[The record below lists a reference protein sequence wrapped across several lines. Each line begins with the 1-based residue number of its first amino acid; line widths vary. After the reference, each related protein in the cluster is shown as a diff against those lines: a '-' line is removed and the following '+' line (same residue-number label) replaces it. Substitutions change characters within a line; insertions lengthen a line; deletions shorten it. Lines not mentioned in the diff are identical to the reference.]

1 MLLPTIDIYKYL
13 YRLLFAN
20 TKSRLI
26 YILHIRRIVFILLE
40 YLTNCVKPAF
50 YILVAYPL
58 FTYILKL
65 ASVDTLYLR
74 ISVFKALN
82 PFIVNIIERVGRR
95 EKV

>member
-1 MLLPTIDIYKYL
+1 VLLPTIDIYEYL
-13 YRLLFAN
+13 YYLLFAN

-26 YILHIRRIVFILLE
+26 YILYVRRIVFMLLE
-40 YLTNCVKPAF
+40 HLTNCVKLAF
-50 YILVAYPL
+50 YMLVACPL
-58 FTYILKL
+58 FTHMLKL

-82 PFIVNIIERVGRR
+82 LFIVNMIERIGRR

>member
-1 MLLPTIDIYKYL
+1 MLLE
-13 YRLLFAN
+13 
-20 TKSRLI
+20 
-26 YILHIRRIVFILLE
+26 H
-40 YLTNCVKPAF
+40 LTNCVKLAF
-50 YILVAYPL
+50 YMLVAYPL

-82 PFIVNIIERVGRR
+82 LFIVNVIERVGRR